1 MKRFTL
7 PLLTLSVLLYSA
19 SAFAQHG
26 HVGGSMGPLSVWM
39 GRAASAQ
46 SRGVAQP
53 RKQRSSWRKC
63 GARFPLRMVAEFN
76 AGACKPL

>member
-1 MKRFTL
+1 MKRFKL

-46 SRGVAQP
+46 SRGVVQP
-53 RKQRSSWRKC
+53 QLFDTCRNLSPRIPDAALFR
-63 GARFPLRMVAEFN
+63 AELTIP
-76 AGACKPL
+76 G